1 MGFFTFIKVMMILF
15 NLAIFVSAGAVPT
28 WGHPLSAVPPGWAV
42 GLGCTLSLGA
52 VGSLAPLVFPKPL
65 VGGEQGTVAVVST
78 PQVPCLCLAGCWVP
92 QGPTRWAPPICEGN
106 SSDLGLG
113 CGGLWGWGRG

>member
-28 WGHPLSAVPPGWAV
+28 RGHPLSAVPPGWAV
-42 GLGCTLSLGA
+42 GLGSTLSLGA

-65 VGGEQGTVAVVST
+65 VGG
-78 PQVPCLCLAGCWVP
+78 
-92 QGPTRWAPPICEGN
+92 N
-106 SSDLGLG
+106 
-113 CGGLWGWGRG
+113 GGQWLLY